1 MKKTLTILAA
11 LALGVGPGIQVSFA
25 ADPAVD
31 ALRPAVGGI
40 IRVNEG
46 ETKTGSDFA
55 AALAIP
61 QNAGANNFNRTALV
75 KDGQGTLLINQD
87 TAINHSFVV
96 REGTVI
102 IQDAAL
108 TNTTTLESPNLT
120 VGGTNAHLVL
130 DAATYTHG
138 VGYVSAV
145 VVGGRD
151 GDGSLTLMN
160 GSFMKSVQGLF
171 AGYPSVDLLT
181 TTADPNQFTDAHVA
195 GTYLSS
201 DENDG
206 LYRDQNPEQKFSSD
220 YTYTGPASADIRMSE
235 ATINI
240 LSGSRYEVGTALYLE
255 NALVNISGEGSL
267 LHVGARATGIDS
279 SIGVSSFSDG
289 GHYQTNVVINVT
301 DGGKLQMD
309 CTTGER
315 NGIPLSQ
322 GMAFLGYGSASAQIN
337 VSGVGSTIEIHNAV
351 LSSSLQNS
359 GSTVTAQINVTGGA
373 KAVVD
378 KIFAGGATKDTSGLS
393 VIYVDAASSYE
404 GDHADLDYGSKFI
417 NEGHTTLKGLTYYSL
432 YYSWNASSGQYDPV
446 YELISSSLKV
456 VNDGIFLNAA
466 GATLE
471 VGEGGSFQLEK
482 GGTLLNYG
490 EITQLNGT
498 SPVCSVD
505 ALSLLGNY
513 GTMNVPVENSGT
525 VLGSGTF
532 LAYMAKDG
540 SVTYVGTPMFED
552 GVLSSTASQAGVMNA
567 GIFRAEAGTSLVF
580 FVDGDVAAT
589 QENDGSGT
597 YSNIVV
603 DNGGLRADAG
613 ISAELVLGSGAFK
626 RAMARADK
634 AIPLQLVT
642 EQAAAAD
649 AAATDRTL
657 DLNMTYQVSG
667 EHAELFSVDENG
679 ILRLVLAPD
688 AVAAATV
695 HGASDLL
702 NTLWTSTGM
711 VQDFARKAVMT
722 QAASRLSS
730 PQTRMPDAS
739 EHVTGVDLWGSGLG
753 YFANMGGARGFD
765 FNSGG
770 YAVGCDAEL
779 LHDATQSARV
789 GLAFG
794 QSFGTFK
801 SDMSSKVD
809 QEALMLSLYGG
820 AERKLNDRMSLYFGA
835 YSAYGR
841 VDNDARTRFMEGSV
855 GYADWDDDVWSFGLQ
870 AELNYKVTD
879 RFTVSPFTGIDYVYG
894 SHGAFLEDFGD
905 GLNRTYVSGAM
916 QVWRVPVGVRF
927 STMMELGGNQVL
939 LPELSVAYVGDI
951 SRSNPHATVDVAG
964 AKARVRGSNPG
975 RSALMLQAGAT
986 WIMNDRWST
995 GAAYHLEARSGQ
1007 TAQGV
1012 NAYVRYRF

>member
-1 MKKTLTILAA
+1 MESVSLSAMPSQELTTYYKDEMKKTWTILAA
-11 LALGVGPGIQVSFA
+11 LALGAGTQVTLA
-25 ADPAVD
+25 ADPKYD
-31 ALRPAVGGI
+31 ALLPAEDGI
-40 IRVNEG
+40 EYVEQGATVTYEG
-46 ETKTGSDFA
+46 KDGILTVE
-55 AALAIP
+55 
-61 QNAGANNFNRTALV
+61 QNAGASTSNRTAIV
-75 KDGQGTLLINQD
+75 KDGLGTLYVKPDSADNKEISFS
-87 TAINHSFVV
+87 HSLVV
-96 REGTVI
+96 REGTMVM
-102 IQDAAL
+102 QGVTM
-108 TNTTTLESPNLT
+108 TNVTKLESPNLT
-120 VGGTNAHLVL
+120 VGGNQAHLVL
-130 DAATYTHG
+130 DGATYTKPSG
-138 VGYVSAV
+138 SVSAII
-145 VVGGRD
+145 VGGRD
-151 GDGSLTLMN
+151 GDGTLTLRNQSEMWN
-160 GSFMKSVQGLF
+160 CQAIL
-171 AGYPSVDLLT
+171 AGYPSFDVLSDGSAT
-181 TTADPNQFTDAHVA
+181 NAHVA
-195 GTYLSS
+195 GTYKTG
-201 DENDG
+201 DKNDG
-206 LYRDQNPEQKFSSD
+206 LYRDKSFFSSD
-220 YTYTGPASADIRMSE
+220 YTYSGGDPDAFYMSK
-235 ATINI
+235 AVINV
-240 LSGSRYEVGTALYLE
+240 LDGSTLAAGTFIQTQ
-255 NALVNISGEGSL
+255 NAEFNIEGEGSL
-267 LHVGARATGIDS
+267 LRDAHYAVSAAMDNNLGESHGSDS
-279 SIGVSSFSDG
+279 GK
-289 GHYQTNVVINVT
+289 YQPKTVVNIRN
-301 DGGKLQMD
+301 GGKFWLQD
-309 CTTGER
+309 LVTLSYFNGGSTEILVSGEGSVLQWDSYAY
-315 NGIPLSQ
+315 NCS
-322 GMAFLGYGSASAQIN
+322 AGSADAEAHRS
-337 VSGVGSTIEIHNAV
+337 E
-351 LSSSLQNS
+351 SLI
-359 GSTVTAQINVTGGA
+359 TV
-373 KAVVD
+373 
-378 KIFAGGATKDTSGLS
+378 
-393 VIYVDAASSYE
+393 
-404 GDHADLDYGSKFI
+404 
-417 NEGHTTLKGLTYYSL
+417 
-432 YYSWNASSGQYDPV
+432 
-446 YELISSSLKV
+446 
-456 VNDGIFLNAA
+456 
-466 GATLE
+466 
-471 VGEGGSFQLEK
+471 EK
-482 GGTLLNYG
+482 GGTANVAQMFMGRLGTG
-490 EITQLNGT
+490 ERTTVVRVADSLSTYDGDVLEIYADALFENRGSTNIARFFY
-498 SPVCSVD
+498 VD
-505 ALSLLGNY
+505 ATGAFVNAEGARLILGADGDFLLVGAGAYLVNDGQMSTGSACTVA
-513 GTMNVPVENSGT
+513 GTLAGSGRMGSVQT
-525 VLGSGTF
+525 VAGSTVYAGGTALYDDERTVVVGIQPSAGSPHFDELTLGSDT
-532 LAYMAKDG
+532 
-540 SVTYVGTPMFED
+540 T
-552 GVLSSTASQAGVMNA
+552 
-567 GIFRAEAGTSLVF
+567 LVF
-580 FVDGDVAAT
+580 YVDGDVAAT
-589 QENDGSGT
+589 EQNAGAGT
-597 YSNIVV
+597 YSNISVAY
-603 DNGGLRADAG
+603 NGLTVNEAG
-613 ISAELVLGSGAFK
+613 SISADLVLGSGAFK

-642 EQAAAAD
+642 EQAEAAD

-695 HGASDLL
+695 HGASDVL

-753 YFANMGGARGFD
+753 YFSNMGGAQGFD

-894 SHGAFLEDFGD
+894 SHGSFLEDFGD
-905 GLNRTYVSGAM
+905 GLNRTYGSGAM